1 MLMRNY
7 NRQIGGFALTMVAWI
22 LCCISMRLP
31 QWQIWHY
38 EDPVT
43 FKPTVAFVGIWR
55 ACVLHN
61 GNNSSNIR
69 ICHQYNYYDSFVP
82 LYIRINQHLLLV
94 SSLLG
99 LFGKIT
105 TIIAL
110 WTMSMGRVWR
120 NSICNPFSVSGI
132 LNIITSSF
140 LYFAVLLNYISTI
153 RKWGV
158 AFPPSFNMPSH
169 PDTQKMGSAM
179 SLAIISVVF
188 FLFSG
193 TIFLSS
199 NLAIGKTPRS
209 KI

>member
-1 MLMRNY
+1 MLKNY
-7 NRQIGGFALTMVAWI
+7 NHQMGGFALTMVAWL

-31 QWQIWHY
+31 QWQVWHY
-38 EDPVT
+38 EDPMT

-55 ACVLHN
+55 ACVFHN
-61 GNNSSNIR
+61 GSNSSNIR
-69 ICHQYNYYDSFVP
+69 ICHQYNYRDSFVP

-110 WTMSMGRVWR
+110 WTMCMGRVRR
-120 NSICNPFSVSGI
+120 NAICNPFSLSGI
-132 LNIITSSF
+132 LNMIASSL
-140 LYFAVLLNYISTI
+140 LYLAVLLNYVSTI

-169 PDTQKMGSAM
+169 PDTQKIGSAM
-179 SLAIISVVF
+179 ALVIIAAVF

-199 NLAIGKTPRS
+199 NLAIGKTPHS

>member
-1 MLMRNY
+1 MLKNY
-7 NRQIGGFALTMVAWI
+7 NHQIIGFALTMVAWI
-22 LCCISMRLP
+22 LCCISMGLP
-31 QWQIWHY
+31 QWQEWHY
-38 EDPVT
+38 EDPMT
-43 FKPTVAFVGIWR
+43 FKPTVAFVGIWK
-55 ACVLHN
+55 ACVFHN
-61 GNNSSNIR
+61 DNNSSNIR
-69 ICHQYNYYDSFVP
+69 ICHQYNYRDSFVP

-110 WTMSMGRVWR
+110 STMCMRRVPR
-120 NSICNPFSVSGI
+120 NAICNPFSLSGI
-132 LNIITSSF
+132 LNVIASSF
-140 LYFAVLLNYISTI
+140 LYLAILLNYVSTI

-179 SLAIISVVF
+179 ALAITAAVF
-188 FLFSG
+188 FLLSG
-193 TIFLSS
+193 TIFLSL
-199 NLAIGKTPRS
+199 NLAISKTPRS